1 MLIFIP
7 RTNSFNTDR
16 KCNTAIFLK
25 SWKILEISRC
35 NSCCNI
41 THLLVAMN
49 QSSIVEEGGAT
60 WLSLGMAFTILPL
73 VKKIILLIF
82 HSYLIIGRSFHITN
96 LPDEVLQEV
105 FEYVWCVDGD
115 AAIVNLSLVCRS
127 LGALV
132 GDGFRH
138 RVHFRWLCIVHDW
151 EKASPAFREQYYVM
165 YQIYECLG
173 CKRRYK
179 DMPGYVRRGKGSLS
193 FYEGA
198 GDANHPDYCLPLC
211 GSIMGIF
218 RPFWWLVWWST
229 VAFTVTMIRKDS
241 YCMK

>member
-1 MLIFIP
+1 MHTGKFLEVSPVLSDTEMASTIF
-7 RTNSFNTDR
+7 
-16 KCNTAIFLK
+16 
-25 SWKILEISRC
+25 
-35 NSCCNI
+35 
-41 THLLVAMN
+41 
-49 QSSIVEEGGAT
+49 
-60 WLSLGMAFTILPL
+60 PL
-73 VKKIILLIF
+73 VNKMLLLIF
-82 HSYLIIGRSFHITN
+82 HSYLIIGRSLNINN

-105 FEYVWCVDGD
+105 FEYVWFVDGD
-115 AAIVNLSLVCRS
+115 AAIANLSLVCSSWR
-127 LGALV
+127 ALV
-132 GDGFRH
+132 GDDIFRR
-138 RVHFRWLCIVHDW
+138 RVHFRWLSTVHDW

-179 DMPGYVRRGKGSLS
+179 DMPGYVRHGKGSLS

-229 VAFTVTMIRKDS
+229 VAFTVNKIRRFILHEIINGTNSVAGLTSKCLIALNRCGNLGKKVDCI
-241 YCMK
+241 YCVSNFFLSLPL